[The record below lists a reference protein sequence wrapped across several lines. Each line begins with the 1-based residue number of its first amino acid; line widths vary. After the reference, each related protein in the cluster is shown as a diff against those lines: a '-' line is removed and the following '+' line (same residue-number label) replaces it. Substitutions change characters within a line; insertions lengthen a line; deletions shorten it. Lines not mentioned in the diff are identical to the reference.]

1 VEDSPMPTLALV
13 DAEPQM
19 TVDDFQA
26 LEQRVLRTVQMLKTE
41 REQRVAAETRAA
53 AAEERAHDAEER
65 SGESGAV
72 LAGMEA
78 ELASLRKE
86 RDAIRTKVER
96 LLGMLDDLAI

>member
-1 VEDSPMPTLALV
+1 
-13 DAEPQM
+13 M

-65 SGESGAV
+65 SGENGAM
-72 LAGMEA
+72 LASMEG

-86 RDAIRTKVER
+86 RDAIRTRVER